1 MVRLAKVRLSQVRKF
16 FKIEAFKSK
25 LEANKIVENSKLA
38 LLQAL

>member
-1 MVRLAKVRLSQVRKF
+1 MQFYV
-16 FKIEAFKSK
+16 EAFKLK